1 MERRKHNGQSLDG
14 IGDEMD
20 RTKVASVGSA
30 SQSLRTV
37 IPLWIAKLLRIHKGT
52 IVEWELIKGDD
63 AYAAQLKVVEEE

>member
-1 MERRKHNGQSLDG
+1 
-14 IGDEMD
+14 MD
-20 RTKVASVGSA
+20 RTKGASVGSA

-63 AYAAQLKVVEEE
+63 TYAAQLKVVEEE

>member
-1 MERRKHNGQSLDG
+1 
-14 IGDEMD
+14 MD

-63 AYAAQLKVVEEE
+63 TYAAQLKVVEEE